1 MDMDKRKEMLK
12 EVKVINVGLG
22 VFAESLVEQKARMV
36 QVDWRP
42 AAGGD
47 ERLQKI
53 LNKLLG

>member
-1 MDMDKRKEMLK
+1 MDKRKEMLK